1 MCEDLQ
7 LMSRR
12 TWHCHKQIWSD
23 GFVITLLDQACPCQ
37 KLGVIS
43 NNQETLSLMLTWN
56 VNFWMTRCENA
67 CMKQKSRKTI
77 RPGLS
82 QLTAQSQPS
91 LSKFAKKVTFHYEW
105 GHCNSEQITSS
116 FLVTLQTCTVPAT
129 QKSQL
134 KFIRDRFYTKLSA
147 RILVGIK
154 TAIILREH
162 SSNCVQAEDVAA
174 EQMML

>member
-43 NNQETLSLMLTWN
+43 NNQEKLSLMLTWN

-82 QLTAQSQPS
+82 QLTAQSRPS
-91 LSKFAKKVTFHYEW
+91 LSKFAKKGDVSLRMGALQFRANNILISCHLADVYCSCNAEVTIKVYTRSILH
-105 GHCNSEQITSS
+105 QI
-116 FLVTLQTCTVPAT
+116 VCTNPCW
-129 QKSQL
+129 
-134 KFIRDRFYTKLSA
+134 
-147 RILVGIK
+147 
-154 TAIILREH
+154 H
-162 SSNCVQAEDVAA
+162 
-174 EQMML
+174 